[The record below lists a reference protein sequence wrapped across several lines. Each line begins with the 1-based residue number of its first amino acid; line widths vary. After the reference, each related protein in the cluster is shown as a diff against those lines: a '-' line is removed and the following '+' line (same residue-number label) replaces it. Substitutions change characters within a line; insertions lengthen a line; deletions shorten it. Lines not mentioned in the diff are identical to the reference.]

1 MHFDF
6 DPPPSGDNIF
16 PYVTLMYFCTVQ
28 VLCLSPT
35 FELAI
40 QIGEVASKMSQFDPD
55 IKIR

>member
-1 MHFDF
+1 
-6 DPPPSGDNIF
+6 
-16 PYVTLMYFCTVQ
+16 LLWLQ